1 MHIELLLWTFDSD
14 DQSHP
19 RDNWQFA
26 VGMGRDPGEETVPKP
41 KSDEVVVFEEFFT
54 TGLRMSPHPVL
65 LDILVNFQMWLHQL
79 TPNTII
85 QFSKYI

>member
-1 MHIELLLWTFDSD
+1 
-14 DQSHP
+14 
-19 RDNWQFA
+19 
-26 VGMGRDPGEETVPKP
+26 MGRDPGEETVPKP